1 VHLMP
6 FVEFLQNSEGANLSA
21 PVRWMQ
27 ETGADP
33 EYLHRRSTLLGSGM
47 ACAAFVLDISDENP
61 MINYPSVR
69 QDG

>member
-1 VHLMP
+1 
-6 FVEFLQNSEGANLSA
+6 
-21 PVRWMQ
+21 
-27 ETGADP
+27 
-33 EYLHRRSTLLGSGM
+33 M